1 MKKAIKSEVYSILQN
16 HTWELVNL
24 PIVNLG
30 GSKWIFKRKMKPGGS
45 IDKYNDIL
53 VIKGYKQWEG
63 LDYFYTYSPM
73 SRINFIPM
81 ILVIGALRNLE
92 VH

>member
-1 MKKAIKSEVYSILQN
+1 
-16 HTWELVNL
+16 
-24 PIVNLG
+24 
-30 GSKWIFKRKMKPGGS
+30 MKPDGS